1 MILTTINLLP
11 WREEQ
16 RQDQKKKFLVMM
28 VLTCALAAAIVGLIH
43 IQMASKIDYQLS
55 RNQFVSKEIAKLDEE
70 IAEISELQKVRRSL
84 IERMEVI
91 QDLQGSRPSIV
102 HLFAEIVST
111 VPNGVYLETLTQTGS
126 NLLVSGEAESNA
138 RVSTYM
144 RNLSN
149 SEWLKDPNLS
159 VIEIED
165 KTTNRV
171 STFTLTVKQT
181 SPNATAS
188 ARRSSTPQR
197 RDWRSH
203 PTTSGFQPSGS

>member
-1 MILTTINLLP
+1 MTRINLLP

-16 RQDQKKKFLVMM
+16 RQEQKKQFVMM
-28 VLTCALAAAIVGLIH
+28 TMLTCILAAAIVGLIH
-43 IQMASKIDYQLS
+43 IQMASKIDYQIS
-55 RNQFVSKEIAKLDEE
+55 RNKFVSNEITKVNDE
-70 IAEISELQKVRRSL
+70 IKEISELQKVRRSL

-102 HLFAEIVST
+102 HLFTEIVST
-111 VPNGVYLETLTQTGS
+111 VPNGVYLESLTQVGS
-126 NLLVSGEAESNA
+126 NLLVNGEAESNA

-144 RNLSN
+144 RNLSG

-165 KTTNRV
+165 LTVNRI

-181 SPNATAS
+181 SPNATAEEDKDDGGL
-188 ARRSSTPQR
+188 TQ
-197 RDWRSH
+197 
-203 PTTSGFQPSGS
+203 